1 MPSRHE
7 SSDGYSR
14 VVAVLNGKWRVIEC
28 RDRIQWILQ
37 SRDSLRPEEV
47 GLWRGRSYCRTKE
60 TILRVR
66 AAHAGK
72 IAPTTAAVLVALPD
86 CIEPRNLAAA
96 ADKACE
102 AWGDASRSQDFPS
115 AGSTTF
121 GALTNGDRTSLK
133 GALPGPLAFPDTS

>member
-1 MPSRHE
+1 MTSLDAPNALNRHE

-14 VVAVLNGKWRVIEC
+14 VGAVLNGKWRVIEC

-37 SRDSLRPEEV
+37 SRD
-47 GLWRGRSYCRTKE
+47 
-60 TILRVR
+60 
-66 AAHAGK
+66 

-86 CIEPRNLAAA
+86 CIERRNLAAA

-102 AWGDASRSQDFPS
+102 AWGDASRSQDVPN

-121 GALTNGDRTSLK
+121 GALTNGDRTSLQ
-133 GALPGPLAFPDTS
+133 GVLPGPLAFPDTS